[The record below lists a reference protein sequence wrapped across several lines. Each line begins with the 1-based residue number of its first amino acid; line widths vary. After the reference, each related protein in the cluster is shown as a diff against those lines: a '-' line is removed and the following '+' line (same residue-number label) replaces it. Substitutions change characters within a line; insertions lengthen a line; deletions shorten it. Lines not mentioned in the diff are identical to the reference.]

1 MSSLYTGGGIILS
14 DNVIRVVI
22 ADDSLIF
29 REILTELLAKDP
41 EISVVAAAGNGME
54 AFNCCREFN
63 PDIVLMDIRMPE
75 CDGIEGTKLIKTHF
89 PSIKIIVF
97 TTFED
102 QDYITE
108 AIRYGAEGYVLKDS
122 GQDHIRTVI
131 KSVNKGYPV
140 FHEKALDTMVQSIS
154 EVPSEKVKIELSPTE
169 YKILSCIVEGKSN
182 KEIAVRLNLSEG
194 RIRNIISDL
203 FDRTGTVD
211 RTQLA
216 VFAVRNDL
224 VD

>member
-1 MSSLYTGGGIILS
+1 MEGKP
-14 DNVIRVVI
+14 IRVMI

-29 REILTELLAKDP
+29 RETITTLLAQDP
-41 EISVVAAAGNGME
+41 DILVEASAGNGRE
-54 AFNCCREFN
+54 AFALCGQYK
-63 PDIVLMDIRMPE
+63 PDVVLMDIRMPE
-75 CDGIEGTKLIKTHF
+75 CDGIEGTRLIKSHF
-89 PSIKIIVF
+89 PRTKVIIF

-108 AIRYGAEGYVLKDS
+108 AVRYGAEGYVLKDS
-122 GQDHIRTVI
+122 GQDHIRMVI

-140 FHEKALDTMVQSIS
+140 FHEKALGTMVQSIS
-154 EVPSEKVKIELSPTE
+154 EMQAGKVTIDLSASEQQ
-169 YKILSCIVEGKSN
+169 ILSYIVEGKSN
-182 KEIAVRLNLSEG
+182 REIGLLLRLSEG
-194 RIRNIISDL
+194 RIRNIISEL
-203 FDRTGTVD
+203 FERTNTTD

>member
-1 MSSLYTGGGIILS
+1 M
-14 DNVIRVVI
+14 I

-29 REILTELLAKDP
+29 RETITALLAQDP
-41 EISVVAAAGNGME
+41 DILVVASAANGRE
-54 AFNCCREFN
+54 AFALAGKHAPEV
-63 PDIVLMDIRMPE
+63 VLMDIRMPE
-75 CDGIEGTKLIKTHF
+75 CDGIEGTKLIKEHY
-89 PSIKIIVF
+89 PRMKVIIF

-108 AIRYGAEGYVLKDS
+108 ALRYGAEGYVLKDS

-140 FHEKALDTMVQSIS
+140 FHEKALGTMVQSIS
-154 EVPSEKVKIELSPTE
+154 EMQSTKRMVDLSMVE
-169 YKILSCIVEGKSN
+169 RQILSYIVEGKSN
-182 KEIAVRLNLSEG
+182 RQIGLLLRLSEG
-194 RIRNIISDL
+194 RIRNIVSEL
-203 FDRTGTVD
+203 FEKTKTTD

-224 VD
+224 VE

>member
-1 MSSLYTGGGIILS
+1 MIL
-14 DNVIRVVI
+14 DGKAIRVMI

-29 REILTELLAKDP
+29 RETITTLLANDP
-41 EISVVAAAGNGME
+41 DISVVASAGNGRE
-54 AFNCCREFN
+54 AFALCQQHM
-63 PDIVLMDIRMPE
+63 PDVVLMDIRMSE
-75 CDGIEGTKLIKTHF
+75 CDGIEGTRLIKSHF
-89 PSIKIIVF
+89 PGVKVIIF

-108 AIRYGAEGYVLKDS
+108 AVRHGAEGYVLKDS
-122 GQDHIRTVI
+122 GQDHIRMVI

-140 FHEKALDTMVQSIS
+140 FHEKALGTMVQSIS
-154 EVPSEKVKIELSPTE
+154 EMQAGKVTVDLSAAE
-169 YKILSCIVEGKSN
+169 QQILSFIVEGKSN
-182 KEIAVRLNLSEG
+182 RQIGILLRLSEG
-194 RIRNIISDL
+194 RIRNIISEL
-203 FDRTGTVD
+203 FEKTNTSD

>member
-1 MSSLYTGGGIILS
+1 MEAGP
-14 DNVIRVVI
+14 IRVMI

-29 REILTELLAKDP
+29 RETITALLAQDP
-41 EISVVAAAGNGME
+41 DILVVASAANGRE
-54 AFNCCREFN
+54 AFALAGKHAPEV
-63 PDIVLMDIRMPE
+63 VLMDIRMPE
-75 CDGIEGTKLIKTHF
+75 CDGIEGTKLIKEHY
-89 PSIKIIVF
+89 PRMKVIIF

-108 AIRYGAEGYVLKDS
+108 ALRYGAEGYVLKDS

-140 FHEKALDTMVQSIS
+140 FHEKALGTMVQSIS
-154 EVPSEKVKIELSPTE
+154 EMQSTKRMVDLSMVE
-169 YKILSCIVEGKSN
+169 RQILSYIVEGKSN
-182 KEIAVRLNLSEG
+182 RQIGLLLRLSEG
-194 RIRNIISDL
+194 RIRNIVSEL
-203 FDRTGTVD
+203 FEKTKTTD

-224 VD
+224 VE

>member
-1 MSSLYTGGGIILS
+1 MSG
-14 DNVIRVVI
+14 NVIRVVI

-29 REILTELLAKDP
+29 REIITELLAKDP
-41 EISVVAAAGNGME
+41 EISVVASASNGME
-54 AFNCCREFN
+54 AFNCCRELN
-63 PDIVLMDIRMPE
+63 PDVVLMDIRMPE
-75 CDGIEGTKLIKTHF
+75 CDGIEGTKLIKIHF
-89 PSIKIIVF
+89 PSIKVIVF

-102 QDYITE
+102 QGYITE

-154 EVPSEKVKIELSPTE
+154 EVSSGKVKIELSPTE
-169 YKILSCIVEGKSN
+169 HKILSYIVEGKSN
-182 KEIAVRLNLSEG
+182 KEIGAILNLSEG

-224 VD
+224 VE

>member
-1 MSSLYTGGGIILS
+1 ME
-14 DNVIRVVI
+14 NKAIRVMI

-29 REILTELLAKDP
+29 REALAAILAQDP
-41 EISVVAAAGNGME
+41 ELVVAGSAANGRE
-54 AFNCCREFN
+54 AFELCSQCE
-63 PDIVLMDIRMPE
+63 PDVVLMDIRMPE
-75 CDGIEGTKLIKTHF
+75 CDGIEGTKLIKNRY
-89 PSIKIIVF
+89 PAIKVIIF

-122 GQDHIRTVI
+122 GQDHIRMVI

-140 FHEKALDTMVQSIS
+140 FHEKALDTMVQSMA
-154 EVPSEKVKIELSPTE
+154 EVQTAKATLDLSAAEK
-169 YKILSCIVEGKSN
+169 KILSFIVEGKSN
-182 KEIAVRLNLSEG
+182 REIGVLLSLSEG
-194 RIRNIISDL
+194 RVRNIISEL
-203 FDRTGTVD
+203 FEKTNTTD

>member
-1 MSSLYTGGGIILS
+1 MEGKA
-14 DNVIRVVI
+14 IRVMI

-29 REILTELLAKDP
+29 RETITALLAQDP
-41 EISVVAAAGNGME
+41 DILVVASAGNGRE
-54 AFNCCREFN
+54 ALALCKKHE
-63 PDIVLMDIRMPE
+63 PDVVLMDIRMPE
-75 CDGIEGTKLIKTHF
+75 CDGIEGTRLIKGHF
-89 PSIKIIVF
+89 PGTKVIIF

-108 AIRYGAEGYVLKDS
+108 AVRYGAEGYVLKDS

-140 FHEKALDTMVQSIS
+140 FHEKALGTMVQSIS
-154 EVPSEKVKIELSPTE
+154 EMQSAKVAVELSETE
-169 YKILSCIVEGKSN
+169 QQILSFIVEGKSN
-182 KEIAVRLNLSEG
+182 RQIGILLRLSEG
-194 RIRNIISDL
+194 RIRNIISEL
-203 FDRTGTVD
+203 FEKTNTSD